1 MTAPLLAQADT
12 IPEGPSATA
21 RALVA
26 ALQRALP
33 QRLALMEQLW
43 GHVALGPEPRS
54 QGLNLTIGE
63 TLGESRPQ
71 IYPAVAVGVVRMLSH
86 HFQEW
91 GPDGAPISQAR
102 YQCHAWCAVEGDNLD
117 ILARARER
125 LVLAV
130 RHSLTVARTLDDYR
144 EVERNSV
151 TEHYL
156 QPAIV
161 ATPGQSEQPQAATAE
176 TRIDFIVR
184 AVERPSLPLLGTV
197 ATVAVDVQTL
207 PRS

>member
-1 MTAPLLAQADT
+1 MTAPLLAQSDG
-12 IPEGPSATA
+12 IQEGPSATA
-21 RALVA
+21 RAVVT

-33 QRLALMEQLW
+33 HRLALMEQRW

-71 IYPAVAVGVVRMLSH
+71 SYPAVQVGVTRMLSH

-102 YQCHAWCAVEGDNLD
+102 YQCHAWCAVEGDHLD
-117 ILARARER
+117 TLARARER

-130 RHSLTVARTLDDYR
+130 RHSLTVSRALDDYR
-144 EVERNSV
+144 EVVRNSV

-161 ATPGQSEQPQAATAE
+161 AAPGQSEQPQSAVAE
-176 TRIDFIVR
+176 TRIDFTVI
-184 AVERPSLPLLGTV
+184 AVERPSVPVLGT
-197 ATVAVDVQTL
+197 ADTIAVTAETL